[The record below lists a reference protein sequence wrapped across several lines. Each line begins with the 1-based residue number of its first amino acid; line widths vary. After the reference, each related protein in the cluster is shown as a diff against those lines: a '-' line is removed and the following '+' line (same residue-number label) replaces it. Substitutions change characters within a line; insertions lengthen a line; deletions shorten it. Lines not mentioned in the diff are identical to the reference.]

1 MIQFFTQVK
10 ENYRQAIEVSNVT
23 DIWTNQMC
31 RRIAAV
37 IVIIINPT
45 PITPN
50 IVTVVSFAVNM
61 VANYQLL
68 NNQLGMAA
76 LLYFFAQVLDCAD
89 GQLARLRDVVSNF
102 GTFFD
107 PVLDGLKDLITF
119 LVLIAYFSET
129 NLFYFSLIGMFNVS
143 ASIVFDWV
151 RHTIQNRPKD
161 EKESDKNLFIK
172 LGIVFWSV
180 PTRNFILVFSLIM
193 QYPAAIVYYTCFPGT
208 YFTIKKAWSLVT
220 LLNEK

>member
-1 MIQFFTQVK
+1 MKFFTEVK
-10 ENYRQAIEVSNVT
+10 ENYRQAIEVSNVS
-23 DIWTNQMC
+23 DFWTIQVC

-37 IVIIINPT
+37 FVILINHT

-50 IVTVVSFAVNM
+50 IVTIASFAVNM
-61 VANYQLL
+61 AANYQLL
-68 NNQLGMAA
+68 NNHLGLAA
-76 LLYFFAQVLDCAD
+76 LLFFFAYVLDCAD

-102 GTFFD
+102 GRFFD

-161 EKESDKNLFIK
+161 EKESDNKLFIK

-208 YFTIKKAWSLVT
+208 YFTLRKAWFLVEM
-220 LLNEK
+220 LKEK